1 MTREARMSRTPAVVG
16 GFRRRHERRRSRGL
30 AGWPLR
36 WKIAI
41 VLIVPIAVAAAL
53 GGLRVEQSLR
63 AAADF
68 TTVADRVQM
77 LPLLVELDGNASVV
91 MGTLAQRT
99 ITPEMIDNLDR
110 SIEVVDQVSPEA
122 GLDED
127 PAADLAT
134 ALSDARSLSAQ
145 AKRGPTST
153 AALTEQLA
161 SIRSALS
168 RTVSAITEPI
178 ADPEV
183 VVETGRLEDLWSAQ
197 KLISAEGLS
206 VVASSAILAG
216 ESTESLETESVDL
229 LAHLRTESAL
239 LDRVAQRYPPD
250 DPTVAALRE
259 GNNDRTAL
267 VQNVTHRESTDRT
280 LTSLKYSLFD
290 SIDDYSGAVATA
302 SADLRDAVAAKS
314 DALRTGA
321 WRDMAV
327 VIVLLLAAILLA
339 VVVARSLLTPLR
351 RLRHGALRVAH
362 TGLPEAVERLKSG
375 TEATALEVD
384 PIDVHTHEEVGQVAR
399 AIDDIHNQALL
410 LAGEQAHLRLQ
421 MNNVFE
427 TLARRSRSLIDLQ
440 LEMIEQLEF
449 EERDPKRLDNLFRLD
464 HLATRM
470 RRNGDNLLI
479 LAGNSNRRGRPAPI
493 QLGDAVRASISEVE
507 HYQRVQ
513 VGPVPSVALT
523 GTAGRDLV
531 HVLAELFDNSL
542 HFSPPDSAVT
552 ATCARTIDGGVVIEI
567 VDRGIGMSP
576 NDLRE
581 LNDRIASTP
590 EVTPDTARH
599 MGLFVVSELAKRHD
613 ITVTLRPT
621 LDRPRNAGITAS
633 VHVPGDVLTSAVE
646 PRVQAIPDPP
656 QAADRYDDH
665 TPHGYAAVVTEAG
678 AATAEEEP
686 PSRTPV
692 LPADGGT
699 RRPEAPGPG
708 ALPRR
713 RPGATG
719 IGTSTRVHAAPEP
732 STSPPVREE
741 PAPRHRLD
749 PVRTASFF
757 QPRPLTQAASEDPTV
772 QTPIFASIA
781 PLWLTDPTESDA
793 DVPQRWV
800 TRADTG
806 WSAARRAAQGPQA
819 PVTDGGLPQRVPGR
833 RLVPGGVDA
842 DDQAPIRVRTPEAVR
857 AHLTRHQ
864 SGVRAGRTGTRP
876 VLGPLDPWQQE
887 ESS

>member
-1 MTREARMSRTPAVVG
+1 MSRTTAVVG
-16 GFRRRHERRRSRGL
+16 GFRRRHERRRSRGI

-36 WKIAI
+36 WKMAV
-41 VLIVPIAVAAAL
+41 VLIVPLTVAAAL
-53 GGLRVEQSLR
+53 GGLRVDQSLR
-63 AAADF
+63 TAANF
-68 TTVADRVQM
+68 TTVADRVKM
-77 LPLLVELDGNASVV
+77 LPLLVELDGDASVV

-99 ITPEMIDNLDR
+99 ITPAMIDSLDR
-110 SIEVVDQVSPEA
+110 SIEVVEQVGPEA
-122 GLDED
+122 GLDEGTV
-127 PAADLAT
+127 ADVGT
-134 ALSDARSLSAQ
+134 ALSDARALSAQ
-145 AKRGPTST
+145 AKQGSTST

-161 SIRSALS
+161 SIRAALS
-168 RTVSAITEPI
+168 RVVSAITEPI

-183 VVETGRLEDLWSAQ
+183 VVETGRIEDLWSAQ

-206 VVASSAILAG
+206 VVASSAVLAG
-216 ESTESLETESVDL
+216 ESAGTLEAEGANL

-239 LDRVAQRYPPD
+239 LDQVAQRYSPD
-250 DPTVAALRE
+250 DPTVAALRR
-259 GNNDRTAL
+259 GINDRTAL
-267 VQNVTHRESTDRT
+267 LQNATRRESADQA
-280 LTSLKYSLFD
+280 LAGLKYSLFD
-290 SIDDYSGAVATA
+290 SIDDYSSAVATA
-302 SADLRDAVAAKS
+302 SAGLSDAVAAKS
-314 DALRTGA
+314 DTLRTSA
-321 WRDMAV
+321 WRDLTV
-327 VIVLLLAAILLA
+327 VTLLLLAAILLA
-339 VVVARSLLTPLR
+339 VVVARSLLMPLR
-351 RLRHGALRVAH
+351 RLRHGALQVAH
-362 TGLPEAVERLKSG
+362 ADLPDAVERLKSG
-375 TEATALEVD
+375 TDIATLEVD
-384 PIDVHTHEEVGQVAR
+384 PIDVHTHEEIGQVAR

-479 LAGNSNRRGRPAPI
+479 LAGNSNRRGRPTPI

-507 HYQRVQ
+507 HYQRVH
-513 VGPVPSVALT
+513 VGAAPPVALT
-523 GTAGRDLV
+523 GAAGRDLV
-531 HVLAELFDNSL
+531 HVLAELLDNSL

-552 ATCARTIDGGVVIEI
+552 TTCARTIDGGVVIEI

-613 ITVTLRPT
+613 ISVTLRPT

-646 PRVQAIPDPP
+646 PRVQAIPTTPK
-656 QAADRYDDH
+656 AAGLYGDH
-665 TPHGYAAVVTEAG
+665 TSHDNAAVLAEVG
-678 AATAEEEP
+678 AATVQDR
-686 PSRTPV
+686 PSSPRPTP
-692 LPADGGT
+692 PADSNA
-699 RRPEAPGPG
+699 RRSEAPAPG

-719 IGTSTRVHAAPEP
+719 IV
-732 STSPPVREE
+732 TSPQPHAEPTPPASPPGRDE

-749 PVRTASFF
+749 TVRTASFF
-757 QPRPLTQAASEDPTV
+757 QPRLLEHAASEDPTT
-772 QTPIFASIA
+772 QTPIFASLA
-781 PLWLTDPTESDA
+781 PLWLTDPTKTA
-793 DVPQRWV
+793 TKVPQRWV

-819 PVTDGGLPQRVPGR
+819 PVTDSGLPQRVPGQ
-833 RLVPGGVDA
+833 RLVPGGVNA

-857 AHLTRHQ
+857 ARLTRHQ

-876 VLGPLDPWQQE
+876 VLGSFDQWQQE

>member
-1 MTREARMSRTPAVVG
+1 
-16 GFRRRHERRRSRGL
+16 
-30 AGWPLR
+30 
-36 WKIAI
+36 
-41 VLIVPIAVAAAL
+41 
-53 GGLRVEQSLR
+53 
-63 AAADF
+63 
-68 TTVADRVQM
+68 
-77 LPLLVELDGNASVV
+77 
-91 MGTLAQRT
+91 
-99 ITPEMIDNLDR
+99 MIDSLDR
-110 SIEVVDQVSPEA
+110 SIEVVEQAGPGA
-122 GLDED
+122 GLSEGA
-127 PAADLAT
+127 AADVAT
-134 ALSDARSLSAQ
+134 ALSDARALSAQ
-145 AKRGPTST
+145 AKQGPTST

-168 RTVSAITEPI
+168 RTVAAITEPI
-178 ADPEV
+178 ADPELI
-183 VVETGRLEDLWSAQ
+183 VETGRLEDLWSAQ

-206 VVASSAILAG
+206 VVATSAILAG
-216 ESTESLETESVDL
+216 ESGGTLEAESINL

-250 DPTVAALRE
+250 DPTVAALRAR
-259 GNNDRTAL
+259 NDDRTAL
-267 VQNVTHRESTDRT
+267 VQKVTRRESADQV
-280 LTSLKYSLFD
+280 LTGLKYSLFD

-302 SADLRDAVAAKS
+302 SAGLRDAVAAKA
-314 DALRTGA
+314 DVLRISA

-327 VIVLLLAAILLA
+327 VTALLVAAILLA

-351 RLRHGALRVAH
+351 RLRHGALQVAH
-362 TGLPEAVERLKSG
+362 ADLPGAVERLKSG
-375 TEATALEVD
+375 TEATTLQVD
-384 PIDVHTHEEVGQVAR
+384 PIDVHTHEEIGQVAR
-399 AIDDIHNQALL
+399 AIDDIHNQALM

-513 VGPVPSVALT
+513 VQPVPPVALT
-523 GTAGRDLV
+523 GAAGRDLV
-531 HVLAELFDNSL
+531 HVLAELLDNSL

-552 ATCARTIDGGVVIEI
+552 TTCARTIDGGIVIEI

-576 NDLRE
+576 TDLRE

-590 EVTPDTARH
+590 QVTPGTARH

-621 LDRPRNAGITAS
+621 LDRPRNTGITAS

-646 PRVQAIPDPP
+646 PRVQPIPTPP
-656 QAADRYDDH
+656 QAAGRCDDH
-665 TPHGYAAVVTEAG
+665 SSHGYAAVVSEAG
-678 AATAEEEP
+678 AATAVEHP
-686 PSRTPV
+686 PSRTPTF
-692 LPADGGT
+692 PADRGA
-699 RRPEAPGPG
+699 RRPEAPAPG

-719 IGTSTRVHAAPEP
+719 IVTSPRPHAEP
-732 STSPPVREE
+732 SPPGSPAVRDER
-741 PAPRHRLD
+741 APRHRLD
-749 PVRTASFF
+749 TVRTASFF
-757 QPRPLTQAASEDPTV
+757 QPRLLAQTPSEDPTT

-781 PLWLTDPTESDA
+781 PLWLTDPAKTA
-793 DVPQRWV
+793 TDVSQRWV

-806 WSAARRAAQGPQA
+806 WSAARRAALGSQA
-819 PVTDGGLPQRVPGR
+819 PVTDSGLPQRVPGQ
-833 RLVPGGVDA
+833 RLVPGGVDV
-842 DDQAPIRVRTPEAVR
+842 DDQAPVRVRTPEMIR

-864 SGVRAGRTGTRP
+864 SGVRAGRTGTRS
-876 VLGPLDPWQQE
+876 VLGSLDPWQQE

>member
-1 MTREARMSRTPAVVG
+1 M
-16 GFRRRHERRRSRGL
+16 
-30 AGWPLR
+30 
-36 WKIAI
+36 AI
-41 VLIVPIAVAAAL
+41 VLIVPLAVAAAL

-77 LPLLVELDGNASVV
+77 LPLLVELDGDASVV

-99 ITPEMIDNLDR
+99 ITPAMIDSLDR
-110 SIEVVDQVSPEA
+110 SIEVVEQVSPGA

-127 PAADLAT
+127 AAADLTT
-134 ALSDARSLSAQ
+134 ALSDARALSAQ
-145 AKRGPTST
+145 AKQGPTST

-168 RTVSAITEPI
+168 RTVDTITEPI

-183 VVETGRLEDLWSAQ
+183 AVETGRLEDLWSAQ
-197 KLISAEGLS
+197 KLISAQGLS

-216 ESTESLETESVDL
+216 GSGGTLEAESVNL

-239 LDRVAQRYPPD
+239 LDRVAQRYSPD
-250 DPTVAALRE
+250 DPTVAALRAR
-259 GNNDRTAL
+259 NDDRTAL
-267 VQNVTHRESTDRT
+267 VQNVTRRESADQV
-280 LTSLKYSLFD
+280 LTGLKYSLFD
-290 SIDDYSGAVATA
+290 SIDDYSGAVAAA
-302 SADLRDAVAAKS
+302 SAGLRNAVAAKS
-314 DALRTGA
+314 DTLRTSA
-321 WRDMAV
+321 WRDLTV
-327 VIVLLLAAILLA
+327 VTALLVAAILLA
-339 VVVARSLLTPLR
+339 VVVARSLLMPLR
-351 RLRHGALRVAH
+351 RLRHGALQVAH
-362 TGLPEAVERLKSG
+362 ADLPDAVEQLKSG
-375 TEATALEVD
+375 TDAATLQVD
-384 PIDVHTHEEVGQVAR
+384 PIDVHTHEEIGQVAR

-410 LAGEQAHLRLQ
+410 LAGDQAHLRLQ

-479 LAGNSNRRGRPAPI
+479 LAGNSNRRGRPSPI

-513 VGPVPSVALT
+513 VGPVPPVALT

-531 HVLAELFDNSL
+531 HVLAELLDNSL

-552 ATCARTIDGGVVIEI
+552 TTCARTIDGGVVIEI

-576 NDLRE
+576 IDLRE

-613 ITVTLRPT
+613 ITVTLRAT

-646 PRVQAIPDPP
+646 PRVPATLAPP
-656 QAADRYDDH
+656 QAVGRYDDPS
-665 TPHGYAAVVTEAG
+665 PHGYAAIVAEAG
-678 AATAEEEP
+678 AATGQDL
-686 PSRTPV
+686 PSRTPTF
-692 LPADGGT
+692 PADGGM
-699 RRPEAPGPG
+699 RRPEPPAPG

-719 IGTSTRVHAAPEP
+719 IVTSPRPHPEP
-732 STSPPVREE
+732 APPGSPAVRDER
-741 PAPRHRLD
+741 APRHRLD

-757 QPRPLTQAASEDPTV
+757 QPRLLTQAASEDPTA

-781 PLWLTDPTESDA
+781 PLWLTDPAETDT
-793 DVPQRWV
+793 DGPQRWV

-806 WSAARRAAQGPQA
+806 WSAARRAAQAPQE
-819 PVTDGGLPQRVPGR
+819 PVTDSGLPQRVPGQ

-842 DDQAPIRVRTPEAVR
+842 EDQAPIRVRTPEAVR
-857 AHLTRHQ
+857 ARLARHQ
-864 SGVRAGRTGTRP
+864 SGVRAGRTGARP
-876 VLGPLDPWQQE
+876 VLGPIDPWQQE

>member
-1 MTREARMSRTPAVVG
+1 MSRTPAVVG

-41 VLIVPIAVAAAL
+41 VLIVPIAVAAVL

-68 TTVADRVQM
+68 TTVADRVKM
-77 LPLLVELDGNASVV
+77 LPLLVELDGDASVV

-99 ITPEMIDNLDR
+99 VTPAMIDSLDR
-110 SIEVVDQVSPEA
+110 SIGVVEQVRPGAE
-122 GLDED
+122 LDEGT
-127 PAADLAT
+127 AADLGT
-134 ALSDARSLSAQ
+134 ALSDARALSAQ
-145 AKRGPTST
+145 AKQGPTST

-168 RTVSAITEPI
+168 RVVSAITEPI

-183 VVETGRLEDLWSAQ
+183 VVETGRLEGMWSAQ

-206 VVASSAILAG
+206 VVASSAVLAG
-216 ESTESLETESVDL
+216 EPGGTLEAEGVNL

-239 LDRVAQRYPPD
+239 LDQVAQRYSPD
-250 DPTVAALRE
+250 DPTIAALRR
-259 GNNDRTAL
+259 GINDRTAL
-267 VQNVTHRESTDRT
+267 LQSATRSESADQA
-280 LTSLKYSLFD
+280 LTGLKYSLFD
-290 SIDDYSGAVATA
+290 SIDDYSSAVATA
-302 SADLRDAVAAKS
+302 SAGLSDAVAAKS
-314 DALRTGA
+314 DTLRTSA
-321 WRDMAV
+321 WRDLTV
-327 VIVLLLAAILLA
+327 VTALLLAAILLA
-339 VVVARSLLTPLR
+339 VVVARSLLMPLR

-362 TGLPEAVERLKSG
+362 ADLPDAVERLKSG
-375 TEATALEVD
+375 TDAATLEVD
-384 PIDVHTHEEVGQVAR
+384 PIDVHTHEEIGQVAR

-479 LAGNSNRRGRPAPI
+479 LAGNTNRRVRPTPI

-507 HYQRVQ
+507 HYQRVH
-513 VGPVPSVALT
+513 VGAVPAVTLT
-523 GTAGRDLV
+523 GAAGRDLV
-531 HVLAELFDNSL
+531 HILAELLDNSL

-552 ATCARTIDGGVVIEI
+552 TTCARTIDGGVVIEI

-576 NDLRE
+576 TDLRE

-599 MGLFVVSELAKRHD
+599 MGLFVVSELAHRHD

-621 LDRPRNAGITAS
+621 LDRPRNAGVTAS

-646 PRVQAIPDPP
+646 PRVQAIPVAPT
-656 QAADRYDDH
+656 
-665 TPHGYAAVVTEAG
+665 TP
-678 AATAEEEP
+678 
-686 PSRTPV
+686 
-692 LPADGGT
+692 
-699 RRPEAPGPG
+699 APC

-719 IGTSTRVHAAPEP
+719 IVTSPRPHAEP
-732 STSPPVREE
+732 SPPGSPAVREE

-749 PVRTASFF
+749 TARTASFF
-757 QPRPLTQAASEDPTV
+757 QPRLLTQAASEDPTA

-819 PVTDGGLPQRVPGR
+819 PVTDGGLPQRVPGQ